1 MEIKLNDGRV
11 LGPDAEPYIVAE
23 LNTSHFGNVE
33 TAKEMIDAAKE
44 SGCDC
49 VKFQSW
55 TADTL
60 YSQTYYDQNPIAK
73 RFVKRYSLSND
84 QLRELSTYCRDQ
96 GIGFSSTP
104 YSLPEAE
111 FLVRECAPPFLK
123 IASMELNNL
132 RFLRALAGLGT
143 AIVLSTGMGEEE
155 EIVRAVREMQT
166 AGAKN
171 LCVLHCVSIYPAPA
185 ETINLRNMLSMQ
197 ERLSDVVIGYSDHT
211 VGAEVAVASVAL
223 GARLIEKHFT
233 LDNQKIGMDNQM
245 ATEPAEM
252 KRLVQ
257 QCKSAHAAMGNAARV
272 VSDAER
278 AQRANMRRSVVSA
291 RALSAGTVLTE
302 DDVTLKRP
310 GTGIPAEQFDDVIG
324 RTISADIEADQVIPP
339 DSLT

>member
-11 LGPDAEPYIVAE
+11 LGLDAPPYIVAE

-60 YSQTYYDQNPIAK
+60 YSQTFYEQNPIAK

-84 QLRELSTYCRDQ
+84 QLRELSTYCRAQ

-155 EIVRAVREMQT
+155 EIVRAVEVLQA

-197 ERLSDVVIGYSDHT
+197 DRLSDVVIGYSDHT
-211 VGAEVAVASVAL
+211 IGAEVAVASVAL

-257 QCKSAHAAMGNAARV
+257 QCKSAHAAMGNCARV
-272 VSDAER
+272 VSDEER

-310 GTGIPAEQFDDVIG
+310 GTGIPADQLDAVIG
-324 RTISADIEADQVIPP
+324 RMISADIEADQVIPP